1 MTHMSNTVIIVQ
13 PRNGRSIHKQIHV
26 NQCFTCFQ
34 GGALSICDSCP
45 LAYHDACLEQIPS
58 SDGAWYCKKC
68 TSGSPI
74 LYRDLV
80 WVKMAGYRWWP
91 SEVTHPT
98 EIPEKLEK
106 MSHSVG
112 EFVVRFLGTDEYYWV
127 NKRRCFHYTVR
138 FITWYIL

>member
-1 MTHMSNTVIIVQ
+1 
-13 PRNGRSIHKQIHV
+13 
-26 NQCFTCFQ
+26 
-34 GGALSICDSCP
+34 
-45 LAYHDACLEQIPS
+45 
-58 SDGAWYCKKC
+58 
-68 TSGSPI
+68 
-74 LYRDLV
+74 
-80 WVKMAGYRWWP
+80 MAGYRWWP